1 LVNQE
6 HKEQKRGLLVCYK
19 ISFKTNVPQES
30 KMKTLITIL
39 VQIIGDV
46 VYRLIQDMLKKESE
60 VTTYEGKIP
69 VAGSDVDRLLDR
81 YDGLFE
87 AGEGG

>member
-1 LVNQE
+1 
-6 HKEQKRGLLVCYK
+6 
-19 ISFKTNVPQES
+19 
-30 KMKTLITIL
+30 
-39 VQIIGDV
+39 
-46 VYRLIQDMLKKESE
+46 MLKKESE
-60 VTTYEGKIP
+60 VTTYEGKVP